1 MQAAQVVSVV
11 ICKSLAVLVPPAKEA
26 RCCLVVAMAQ
36 TAVVCVYDL
45 VALWNYLGVPATVP
59 RVAQCR
65 CKVVLAKVVPAV
77 PFL

>member
-36 TAVVCVYDL
+36 TVVVCVYDL

-59 RVAQCR
+59 RVAQYRCR
-65 CKVVLAKVVPAV
+65 AVLAKVVPAV